1 MLKETQVFF
10 DQIKKKIIMWLF
22 VLYMMF
28 KMGIITPHKFICSRI
43 ANVTSYAM
51 GDDSQIL
58 IERPFKHSSTPT
70 CWYKCTKM

>member
-10 DQIKKKIIMWLF
+10 GQIKKKIIMWLF

-43 ANVTSYAM
+43 TFFQEGSKAET
-51 GDDSQIL
+51 I
-58 IERPFKHSSTPT
+58 FKALFF
-70 CWYKCTKM
+70 KE